1 MKRIRI
7 IEMPKEEVR
16 LDALEKALIS
26 AGSNCESYSP
36 CKTEQG
42 TTGNKCLNYNTVPCG
57 GCGGALFCASYI
69 F

>member
-1 MKRIRI
+1 MKRIKI

-16 LDALEKALIS
+16 LDALEKALIE
-26 AGSNCESYSP
+26 AGDNCGTYSP
-36 CKTEQG
+36 CKTETG
-42 TTGNKCLNYNTVPCG
+42 EMGNKCVNYNTAPCG